1 MKIKDG
7 EQENLRLYM
16 KRAMEHE
23 NAMIVRTKTF
33 KKYIKDKKLVGLL
46 NQCQKVAENHLVIL
60 KKYWDELK
68 IEVVTKANM
77 SVDTLDQLEETQK
90 QLRKNEAFYNEAILD
105 VLNPLIRDML
115 TDFIEDDLKLYF
127 SIREEVIKLK
137 NKPQAPTL
145 GIK

>member
-7 EQENLRLYM
+7 EQENLRLYI

-127 SIREEVIKLK
+127 SIREEVIKIK

>member
-127 SIREEVIKLK
+127 SIREEVIKIK

>member
-7 EQENLRLYM
+7 EQENLRLYI

-90 QLRKNEAFYNEAILD
+90 QLRKNEAFYPQGIQK
-105 VLNPLIRDML
+105 VLC
-115 TDFIEDDLKLYF
+115 
-127 SIREEVIKLK
+127 
-137 NKPQAPTL
+137 
-145 GIK
+145 